1 MKPISINAAASANVS
16 AQEATKHNAPVS
28 VDVQQWQQFDSSL
41 EKASQGGVSMSEL
54 LALLSQII
62 SSAKELRSQVM
73 QSRIDEAKATTEL
86 AIVLADDRR
95 SDAQMKFGIS
105 LASSVMNMAL
115 TTASSVRIGQTKT
128 LKDKHLSS
136 MSGNGDMKV
145 SDLSMKDLN
154 KFTAQLQQAR
164 TAKYN
169 TVSQSGNMANSM
181 VGNANDII
189 NAEEVKHQEEGT
201 ASKQLKEKVDAHL
214 DQFIQELTT
223 EAVKLNEILDLMARA
238 SLVTNR

>member
-16 AQEATKHNAPVS
+16 AQEATNHNASVS
-28 VDVQQWQQFDSSL
+28 VDAQQWQQFDSSL

-73 QSRIDEAKATTEL
+73 QSRIEEAKATTEL

-136 MSGNGDMKV
+136 MSGNGEMKV

-154 KFTAQLQQAR
+154 KFSAQLQQSR

-181 VGNANDII
+181 VGNANDIM

>member
-16 AQEATKHNAPVS
+16 AQEATNHNAPVS

-73 QSRIDEAKATTEL
+73 QSRIDEAKATTDL

-128 LKDKHLSS
+128 TKRQASIKHVR
-136 MSGNGDMKV
+136 KW
-145 SDLSMKDLN
+145 
-154 KFTAQLQQAR
+154 
-164 TAKYN
+164 
-169 TVSQSGNMANSM
+169 
-181 VGNANDII
+181 
-189 NAEEVKHQEEGT
+189 
-201 ASKQLKEKVDAHL
+201 
-214 DQFIQELTT
+214 
-223 EAVKLNEILDLMARA
+223 
-238 SLVTNR
+238 

>member
-1 MKPISINAAASANVS
+1 MKSISINAAASANVS
-16 AQEATKHNAPVS
+16 AQEATNHNASVS
-28 VDVQQWQQFDSSL
+28 VDAQQWQQFDSSL

-73 QSRIDEAKATTEL
+73 QSRIEEAKATTEL

-136 MSGNGDMKV
+136 MSGNGEMKV

-154 KFTAQLQQAR
+154 KFSAQLQQSR

-181 VGNANDII
+181 VGNANDIM

>member
-1 MKPISINAAASANVS
+1 MKPISINTADSANVL
-16 AQEATKHNAPVS
+16 AQEATNHNASVS
-28 VDVQQWQQFDSSL
+28 VDAQQWQQFDSSL